1 MGRKKATESSELKHR
16 LYTRVND
23 QKMRELQNLLQKN
36 PKNDMSSLIRD
47 ILHNRKVKV
56 FVKDQTFDNLME
68 ELARLRTEIRAIGVN
83 INQITRH
90 FNTYPAPQQK
100 AMYAK
105 MAFHEYQAVQPK
117 IDELLTIISKLSL
130 KWLSN

>member
-1 MGRKKATESSELKHR
+1 
-16 LYTRVND
+16 
-23 QKMRELQNLLQKN
+23 
-36 PKNDMSSLIRD
+36 MSSLIRD
-47 ILHNRKVKV
+47 ILHNRKVKIV
-56 FVKDQTFDNLME
+56 VKDVTFDNIME

-90 FNTYPAPQQK
+90 FNTYPAPHQK

-117 IDELLTIISKLSL
+117 VDELLSIISKLSL

>member
-1 MGRKKATESSELKHR
+1 MGRKKAREGVELKHR
-16 LYTRVND
+16 IYTRVND
-23 QKMRELQNLLQKN
+23 QKMQELQSILGKTPKMGMSDLL
-36 PKNDMSSLIRD
+36 RD
-47 ILHNRKVKV
+47 ILHNRKIKFYVR
-56 FVKDQTFDNLME
+56 DETLDNVME

-100 AMYAK
+100 LLYAK
-105 MAFHEYQAVQPK
+105 IAFREYQAIQPK